1 MVNSKYT
8 SSLKNLW
15 NILPWRR
22 KAKGTTPGMKSKE
35 INSKEGK
42 VELQWSFPR
51 RQPTPEQIREIQARC
66 AEIATR
72 FLFENFCY
80 KFAGDTHLQSSGGPI
95 GARVTMA
102 AARIVM
108 SDWGEGWRKIMEEAG
123 VKLPQLDGYVDDV
136 RHRSNCLR
144 FGMRWN
150 TEENKF
156 TWSEEDKV
164 EDKRMK

>member
-1 MVNSKYT
+1 MNRKYT

-22 KAKGTTPGMKSKE
+22 KVKGTAPGMKSKE
-35 INSKEGK
+35 INSKDGN
-42 VELQWSFPR
+42 VEMQWSFPK
-51 RQPTPEQIREIQARC
+51 RQPTPEQIREIQARS

-80 KFAGDTHLQSSGGPI
+80 KFAGDTYLQSSGGPI

-108 SDWGEGWRKIMEEAG
+108 SEWGEG
-123 VKLPQLDGYVDDV
+123 
-136 RHRSNCLR
+136 
-144 FGMRWN
+144 
-150 TEENKF
+150 
-156 TWSEEDKV
+156 
-164 EDKRMK
+164 